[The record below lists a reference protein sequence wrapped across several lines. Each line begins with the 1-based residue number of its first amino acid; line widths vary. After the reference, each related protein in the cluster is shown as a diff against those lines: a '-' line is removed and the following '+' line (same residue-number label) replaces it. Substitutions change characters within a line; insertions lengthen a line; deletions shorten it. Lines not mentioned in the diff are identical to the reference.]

1 MIKYSQMG
9 RFCVI
14 SVTVALLLLFCG
26 CVEIEVNTKIKQDG
40 SGTQRWRFSGS
51 ALLSSEMKKQV
62 QSNRFF
68 GKSVIRDLYKEGEYI
83 LEADV
88 NFNDVSELRDSD
100 RDIRFS
106 SSGLLVK
113 THTYSEVWK
122 RSGNASGLLARHA
135 RGLVPVTLRI
145 GIELPGKIVETN
157 ADWKEGS
164 FAKWSVPV
172 TDLAS
177 SKMLVAK
184 SRSLNWFLVIPA
196 AGVLLIAFAGLI
208 IFLYS
213 INRKKAL
220 PAAPLV
226 TCATCGAKVPDGSA
240 FCNFCGNKMSG

>member
-1 MIKYSQMG
+1 M
-9 RFCVI
+9 
-14 SVTVALLLLFCG
+14 TVALLFLCCG
-26 CVEIEVNTKIKQDG
+26 CVEIEVNTRIKENG

-51 ALLSSEMKKQV
+51 ALLSAEMKKQV

-88 NFNDVSELRDSD
+88 NFQDVSELRDSD
-100 RDIRFS
+100 RDIRFNS
-106 SSGLLVK
+106 NGLLVK
-113 THTYSEVWK
+113 THTYTEVWK
-122 RSGNASGLLARHA
+122 RSGNASGLLAQHA

-164 FAKWSVPV
+164 FAKWTVPV

-177 SKMLVAK
+177 TKTLVAK

-196 AGVLLIAFAGLI
+196 AGLLLIAFSGLL
-208 IFLYS
+208 FFVYYTN
-213 INRKKAL
+213 NRKKV
-220 PAAPLV
+220 PAAPLAV
-226 TCATCGAKVPDGSA
+226 CAICGAKVPGGSA
-240 FCNFCGNKMSG
+240 FCNFCGNKMN

>member
-1 MIKYSQMG
+1 MWRSRAIPG
-9 RFCVI
+9 
-14 SVTVALLLLFCG
+14 TVALLFLLCG
-26 CVEIEVNTKIKQDG
+26 CVEIEVNTKIKENG
-40 SGTQRWRFSGS
+40 GGTQRWRFSGS
-51 ALLSSEMKKQV
+51 ALLSSELKKQV

-88 NFNDVSELRDSD
+88 NFKDVSELRDSD

-113 THTYSEVWK
+113 THTYTEVWK
-122 RSGNASGLLARHA
+122 RSGNASGLLAQHA

-164 FAKWSVPV
+164 FARWTVPV

-177 SKMLVAK
+177 AKTVVAK

-196 AGVLLIAFAGLI
+196 VGVVLIAFTGLI
-208 IFLYS
+208 IFIYS
-213 INRKKAL
+213 GSSKKAI
-220 PAAPLV
+220 PSAPLV
-226 TCATCGAKVPDGSA
+226 ACAICGAKVPGGSA

>member
-1 MIKYSQMG
+1 MG
-9 RFCVI
+9 RFSVI
-14 SVTVALLLLFCG
+14 SVTVAVLFFFCG
-26 CVEIEVNTKIKQDG
+26 CVEIEVNTKIKQNG
-40 SGTQRWRFSGS
+40 SGTQHWRFSGS

-88 NFNDVSELRDSD
+88 NFKDVSELRDSD

-113 THTYSEVWK
+113 THTYTEVWK
-122 RSGNASGLLARHA
+122 RSGTASGLLAQHA

-164 FAKWSVPV
+164 FAKWTVPV

-177 SKMLVAK
+177 TKMLVAK
-184 SRSLNWFLVIPA
+184 SRSLNWFLIIPA
-196 AGVLLIAFAGLI
+196 GGLLLIAFACLI
-208 IFLYS
+208 IFVSS
-213 INRKKAL
+213 INSKKEL

-226 TCATCGAKVPDGSA
+226 ACKTCGAKVPDGSA
-240 FCNFCGNKMSG
+240 FCSFCGNKMS

>member
-1 MIKYSQMG
+1 MG
-9 RFCVI
+9 RFCV
-14 SVTVALLLLFCG
+14 VFMTVALLFLFCG
-26 CVEIEVNTKIKQDG
+26 CVEIEVNTRIKQNG

-62 QSNRFF
+62 KSNRFF
-68 GKSVIRDLYKEGEYI
+68 GKSAIRDLYKEGEYI

-88 NFNDVSELRDSD
+88 NFQDVSELRDSD

-113 THTYSEVWK
+113 THTYTEVWK
-122 RSGNASGLLARHA
+122 RSGNASGLLAQHA

-164 FAKWSVPV
+164 FAKWTVPV

-177 SKMLVAK
+177 TKMLVAT
-184 SRSLNWFLVIPA
+184 SRSLNWLVMIPA
-196 AGVLLIAFAGLI
+196 VGLLLIVFAGLI
-208 IFLYS
+208 IFVYS
-213 INRKKAL
+213 TNRKKAL
-220 PAAPLV
+220 PVAPLV
-226 TCATCGAKVPDGSA
+226 ACATCGAKVPDGST
-240 FCNFCGNKMSG
+240 FCNFCGNKMS